1 MRFAKICVICA
12 ICVQKNTYWTPSS
25 YSSNYLYME
34 RFSEYRIMWVLV
46 FFDLPTE
53 TKKEKKAY
61 TDFRKKLVNDGFT
74 MFQFSIYLRH
84 CPSREN
90 AEVHIKRVKAILP
103 EAGQVGV
110 LCITD
115 KQFGQMELFQGKKEK
130 NVSTPYQQL
139 ELF

>member
-1 MRFAKICVICA
+1 MD
-12 ICVQKNTYWTPSS
+12 
-25 YSSNYLYME
+25 

-53 TKKEKKAY
+53 TKKERKQAAV
-61 TDFRKKLVNDGFT
+61 FRKHLLEDGFT

-90 AEVHIKRVKAILP
+90 ADVHIKRVKLILP
-103 EAGQVGV
+103 PVGHIGII
-110 LCITD
+110 CITD
-115 KQFGQMELFQGKKEK
+115 KQFGQMELFSGKKS
-130 NVSTPYQQL
+130 VIAGVPTQQL

>member
-1 MRFAKICVICA
+1 MD
-12 ICVQKNTYWTPSS
+12 
-25 YSSNYLYME
+25 

-53 TKKEKKAY
+53 TKKERKAAA
-61 TDFRKKLVNDGFT
+61 DFRKKIMGDGFT

-90 AEVHIKRVKAILP
+90 ADVHIKRVKSFLP
-103 EAGQVGV
+103 ELGQVGI

-115 KQFGQMELFQGKKEK
+115 KQFGEMELFIGKKEEK
-130 NVSTPYQQL
+130 MPEIGQQL